1 MTKNNKMVATENAQ
15 IQDLQNQVAEL
26 KYQLNE
32 ATKIID
38 IYYEITRYGRYE
50 VEDNEDFIACMI
62 ALNDCDYREEIE
74 RLNVFAEERGQ
85 KVYIVFE
92 KDYGWKIE
100 YKNANGIVVRLT
112 PTQLFYSPQYKY
124 LLFLCFYTKY
134 LFVEKR

>member
-1 MTKNNKMVATENAQ
+1 MSKNNKMVATENAQ

-26 KYQLNE
+26 KYQLKE

-38 IYYEITRYGRYE
+38 IYYEVTKYGRYE

-74 RLNVFAEERGQ
+74 KLNVFAEERGQ

-112 PTQLFYSPQYKY
+112 PEQLFYSPQYN
-124 LLFLCFYTKY
+124 LLDAFDDL
-134 LFVEKR
+134 E

>member
-38 IYYEITRYGRYE
+38 IYYNITRYGRYE
-50 VEDNEDFIACMI
+50 VVDNEDFNACMI
-62 ALNDCDYREEIE
+62 AINDGDYREEIE
-74 RLNVFAEERGQ
+74 DLKIFEERGQ

-112 PTQLFYSPQYKY
+112 PTQLFYSPLYN
-124 LLFLCFYTKY
+124 LLDDIDDL
-134 LFVEKR
+134 E

>member
-1 MTKNNKMVATENAQ
+1 MKKNIQEVATENAQ

-26 KYQLNE
+26 KYQLKE

-50 VEDNEDFIACMI
+50 VEDNEDFNACMI

-74 RLNVFAEERGQ
+74 KLNVFAEERGQ

-112 PTQLFYSPQYKY
+112 PTQLFYSPQYN
-124 LLFLCFYTKY
+124 FLDACDDLK
-134 LFVEKR
+134 

>member
-112 PTQLFYSPQYKY
+112 PTQLFYSPQYN
-124 LLFLCFYTKY
+124 LLDACDDLK
-134 LFVEKR
+134 

>member
-1 MTKNNKMVATENAQ
+1 MSKNNKMVATENAQ

-26 KYQLNE
+26 KYQLKE

-50 VEDNEDFIACMI
+50 VEDNEDFNACMI

-74 RLNVFAEERGQ
+74 KLNVFAEERGQ

-100 YKNANGIVVRLT
+100 YKNANRIVVRLT
-112 PTQLFYSPQYKY
+112 PEQLFYSPQYN
-124 LLFLCFYTKY
+124 LLDACDDLK
-134 LFVEKR
+134 